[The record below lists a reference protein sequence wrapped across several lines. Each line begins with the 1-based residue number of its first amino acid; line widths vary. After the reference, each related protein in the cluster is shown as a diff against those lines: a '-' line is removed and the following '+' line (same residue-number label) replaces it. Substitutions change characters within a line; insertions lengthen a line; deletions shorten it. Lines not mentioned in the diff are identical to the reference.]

1 MENDLVM
8 QLGVGG
14 GLAYLVIQLVLEF
27 LEKREK
33 AKDKAGMDPALV
45 AYNAALADLFKI
57 LKESRTMI
65 KDLHEWHNHDDPS
78 NPGSK
83 IWYGTETARRIETIE
98 SDVSTILKSCGIKGR
113 KSGD

>member
-1 MENDLVM
+1 MKEEIVL

-14 GLAYLVIQLVLEF
+14 GLAYLIVKEVLEF
-27 LEKREK
+27 LQKRDK
-33 AKDKAGMDPALV
+33 AKDKADMDPALV
-45 AYNAALADLFKI
+45 AYNAALADLFEI

-65 KDLHEWHNHDDPS
+65 KDLHEWHNHDDPN